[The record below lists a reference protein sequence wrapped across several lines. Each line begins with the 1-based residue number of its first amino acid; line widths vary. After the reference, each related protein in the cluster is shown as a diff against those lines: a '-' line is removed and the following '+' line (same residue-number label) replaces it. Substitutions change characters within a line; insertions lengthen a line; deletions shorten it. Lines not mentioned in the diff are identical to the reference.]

1 MRNYKPGLTLA
12 GIAVLLLT
20 ACSGGGG
27 SSSSS
32 SGGSANTAPVAN
44 AGSNQTVISGVTV
57 TLNGTASSD
66 PDGTIASYAWTQT
79 AGTTTVTLTSG
90 TTSQPTFPAPT
101 VTTTATLTFS
111 LVVTDNRGA
120 TSPAASVTVTVNP
133 DLNVAPTANAGT
145 NQTVTSGVTVT
156 LNGSASYDPD
166 GSIASFAWTQTAGT
180 PAVTLANGV
189 AAHPTFVSPTVAAT
203 STLTF
208 SLVVTDNLGATS
220 PAATVSV
227 TVNPAVAGNVNVTG
241 QVTFARVPF
250 ANTAQ
255 AGLNYAAAAQQPSRG
270 VMVEALAAGTTTA
283 LATATTDDV
292 GNYTLTVSNNTSI
305 TIRVTARMQRTGS
318 PQWDVRVQDGVAGNS
333 PYTFTEPGSF
343 NSSAGTAHNVA
354 IPTGI
359 SAAGVATGA
368 RASGPFAV
376 LDTIY
381 QGIQT
386 ILGAVPTT
394 SFPAL
399 FVDWGSQTDGT
410 FFHRRQFPAHRAARG
425 PHRRHG

>member
-1 MRNYKPGLTLA
+1 M
-12 GIAVLLLT
+12 
-20 ACSGGGG
+20 
-27 SSSSS
+27 
-32 SGGSANTAPVAN
+32 
-44 AGSNQTVISGVTV
+44 ISGVTV

-79 AGTTTVTLTSG
+79 AGTPTVTLTSG

-101 VTTTATLTFS
+101 VAAAATLTFS

-120 TSPAASVTVTVNP
+120 TSPAATVIVTVNP

-166 GSIASFAWTQTAGT
+166 GSIASYAWTQTAGT

-189 AAHPTFVSPTVAAT
+189 TAQPTFVAPTVAAA

-250 ANTAQ
+250 A
-255 AGLNYAAAAQQPSRG
+255 
-270 VMVEALAAGTTTA
+270 TTTHKPVS
-283 LATATTDDV
+283 TT
-292 GNYTLTVSNNTSI
+292 
-305 TIRVTARMQRTGS
+305 QR
-318 PQWDVRVQDGVAGNS
+318 PLNS
-333 PYTFTEPGSF
+333 P
-343 NSSAGTAHNVA
+343 
-354 IPTGI
+354 
-359 SAAGVATGA
+359 
-368 RASGPFAV
+368 RAE
-376 LDTIY
+376 
-381 QGIQT
+381 
-386 ILGAVPTT
+386 
-394 SFPAL
+394 
-399 FVDWGSQTDGT
+399 
-410 FFHRRQFPAHRAARG
+410 
-425 PHRRHG
+425 